1 MAYFINP
8 DGTIT
13 TVEADYDR
21 NGNLKPKINCE
32 VLNDQVIQ
40 YNTNIIPEGQKT
52 NASKTAYKNKKSKQS
67 RNIPPKRQQRFISI
81 AEIELFFKDR
91 IANNKRIDKD
101 EYISI
106 TNALPKGLKEYFISR
121 YHKYQGSIGV
131 IDDDDPRKR
140 KTFKKPKN
148 KKKATRKQRNPH
160 MINHSQSSSSA
171 RQGFSLGD
179 IATFSS
185 LHKRT
190 PDEDLVNGQ
199 SLKGASRKPKYGY
212 ARDRFGRVQERDS
225 FNEDLRNEFRNAQK
239 HQKHYDYSSYDA
251 DDDHD
256 GAYSDFE

>member
-40 YNTNIIPEGQKT
+40 YNTNIIPEEQKSKAT
-52 NASKTAYKNKKSKQS
+52 KNANINKKSKVT
-67 RNIPPKRQQRFISI
+67 RIIPPKRQQRFISI

-121 YHKYQGSIGV
+121 YQKYHGSIGV
-131 IDDDDPRKR
+131 IADDDPRNR

-148 KKKATRKQRNPH
+148 KKK
-160 MINHSQSSSSA
+160 
-171 RQGFSLGD
+171 
-179 IATFSS
+179 
-185 LHKRT
+185 
-190 PDEDLVNGQ
+190 
-199 SLKGASRKPKYGY
+199 
-212 ARDRFGRVQERDS
+212 
-225 FNEDLRNEFRNAQK
+225 
-239 HQKHYDYSSYDA
+239 HQKSIKPLMWLKIPQVVLPLVKVSH
-251 DDDHD
+251 
-256 GAYSDFE
+256 